1 MNSNVVFIFKWTV
14 KFDAIALRNITVD
27 SREIGCK
34 ALDCIHLTHG
44 KFRPRTSVKHLKPS
58 GNYMYQLS

>member
-14 KFDAIALRNITVD
+14 KFDTIALRNITVD
-27 SREIGCK
+27 SREIECK

-44 KFRPRTSVKHLKPS
+44 KVRPRTFVKPLKPS